1 MQENAPPHRQDAVDV
16 HKVNQTHSPFLPS
29 LTESVEHLTRHH
41 ARHAFVPMHEHFL
54 DWFQGAK
61 YGWHVHIK
69 RDHLP
74 LLQMQANESQ
84 PVHAAVIYV

>member
-1 MQENAPPHRQDAVDV
+1 MQGNAHQHRQDAVDV

-29 LTESVEHLTRHH
+29 LTESVEHLTKHH
-41 ARHAFVPMHEHFL
+41 ARHAFVPKHVHFP

-69 RDHLP
+69 LDHLL